1 MTVKQAV
8 VYNVVSA
15 LIAYL
20 GLVVGIFAGEYDDGR
35 QYVLSI
41 TAGLFLYVALADM
54 VSYLF
59 PYKTWFLSLH
69 MAGNAV
75 EFPIS
80 GVLPNSIFT
89 VTRNL
94 RCD

>member
-1 MTVKQAV
+1 MNVIFLTGDFALLINSGLTVKQAV

-20 GLVVGIFAGEYDDGR
+20 GLVVGVFAGEYDDGR

-59 PYKTWFLSLH
+59 PCKT
-69 MAGNAV
+69 
-75 EFPIS
+75 
-80 GVLPNSIFT
+80 
-89 VTRNL
+89 
-94 RCD
+94 